1 MNDFIT
7 LMDDGMLSPVSL
19 TEDGMLSPWSVAGY
33 VLGLVDLPT
42 EVLLT
47 YPLKTMEKS
56 YKNFHVFKSL
66 VMVTT
71 DQILSA
77 CESPERVILQPYWEK
92 NKMNFLRLQFTGYV
106 DEVYDET
113 GFVWME
119 VKCSDETKTTAM
131 FPISTGFRF
140 VFGSIFSRITTCLV
154 WSDWYNIV
162 CDTIDTSN
170 TYKVLRG
177 RST

>member
-1 MNDFIT
+1 
-7 LMDDGMLSPVSL
+7 
-19 TEDGMLSPWSVAGY
+19 
-33 VLGLVDLPT
+33 
-42 EVLLT
+42 
-47 YPLKTMEKS
+47 
-56 YKNFHVFKSL
+56 
-66 VMVTT
+66 
-71 DQILSA
+71 
-77 CESPERVILQPYWEK
+77 
-92 NKMNFLRLQFTGYV
+92 MNFTHYTMNFTDNTCTSHILTGYV

-170 TYKVLRG
+170 TYKVGRG